1 MIFIKRLVVFLFVS
15 KNHYICIKTE
25 TEMNFHAFRQAFF
38 EYGCIN
44 THQLYV
50 LQPEFNC
57 NNLTRWVNQ
66 GLLVKL
72 RNGFYAFR
80 EYLEKPG
87 FSLFISNRI
96 YKPSYISLH
105 TALAFY
111 GIIPEA
117 VTQIT
122 AVSSLKTAVF
132 KNDFGVY
139 SYRNVREELFF
150 GYELKPM
157 EDRSILFA
165 FPEKALLDLLY
176 LYPFYNTEA
185 EIENLRLDNDYLAND
200 LNKTR
205 FDEYACRYE
214 SKALIKRVNIMKKV
228 YEL

>member
-1 MIFIKRLVVFLFVS
+1 
-15 KNHYICIKTE
+15 
-25 TEMNFHAFRQAFF
+25 MNFLAFRKAFF
-38 EYGCIN
+38 EHGCFN
-44 THQLYV
+44 TNQIYI
-50 LQPEFNC
+50 LQPDFNS

-117 VTQIT
+117 VIQVT
-122 AVSSLKTAVF
+122 AVSTLKTAAF
-132 KNDFGVY
+132 QNDFGNY
-139 SYRNVREELFF
+139 SYKKIHEGFFF

-157 EDRSILFA
+157 EDRSILLA

-200 LNKTR
+200 FNKTR
-205 FDEYACRYE
+205 FDEYACRFE

>member
-1 MIFIKRLVVFLFVS
+1 
-15 KNHYICIKTE
+15 
-25 TEMNFHAFRQAFF
+25 MNFHAFRQAFF
-38 EYGCIN
+38 EYGCFN
-44 THQLYV
+44 THQLNV
-50 LQPEFNC
+50 LQPEFNN

-72 RNGFYAFR
+72 RNGFYAFS
-80 EYLEKPG
+80 EYIDRPG

-139 SYRNVREELFF
+139 SYNKVREGLFF

-157 EDRSILFA
+157 GDRSILFA

-176 LYPFYNTEA
+176 LYPFYK
-185 EIENLRLDNDYLAND
+185 Y
-200 LNKTR
+200 
-205 FDEYACRYE
+205 
-214 SKALIKRVNIMKKV
+214 
-228 YEL
+228 